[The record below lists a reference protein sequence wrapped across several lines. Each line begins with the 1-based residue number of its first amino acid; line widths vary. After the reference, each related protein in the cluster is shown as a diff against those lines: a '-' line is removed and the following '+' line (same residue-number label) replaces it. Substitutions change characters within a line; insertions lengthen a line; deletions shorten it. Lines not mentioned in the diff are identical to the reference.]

1 MPRLQEK
8 VALITGAGG
17 GIGRVAAELFA
28 IEGARVVVADAV
40 AEGASD
46 TVTAITANGGEA
58 VAVTVD
64 VSDASQV
71 AAMVTTAVSTFGG
84 IDVLYNNAGVLPPDD
99 GGTLDTPEDT
109 WDRVMAVNL
118 KGVWLCCK
126 HGIPALIERGGGSI
140 INVASLVAL
149 MGSAVAQIAYTAS
162 KGGVLSMTREMAVEY
177 ARHNIRINAL
187 CPGPIQTP
195 LMAELLSD
203 PAKRARRLVH
213 VPIGRFGQ
221 AEEVAKAALF
231 LASDDSSLMT
241 GASLVVDGGISIAY
255 VTPE

>member
-1 MPRLQEK
+1 MSRLQGK

-28 IEGARVVVADAV
+28 AEGAQVVVADANGHGA
-40 AEGASD
+40 AE
-46 TVTAITANGGEA
+46 TVNAITIKGGEA
-58 VAVTVD
+58 VALTTD
-64 VSDASQV
+64 VSSSDEV
-71 AAMVTTAVSTFGG
+71 AAMVRSAVDTYGG
-84 IDVLYNNAGVLPPDD
+84 IDILYNNAGVLPPDD

-109 WDRVMAVNL
+109 WDRVMAINL

-126 HGIPALIERGGGSI
+126 HGIPAMIERGGGSI

-221 AEEVAKAALF
+221 AEEVARAALF

-241 GASLVVDGGISIAY
+241 GASLVCDGGISVAY

>member
-1 MPRLQEK
+1 MARLHGK

-28 IEGARVVVADAV
+28 AEGARIFVADAV
-40 AEGASD
+40 ADGASA
-46 TVTAITANGGEA
+46 TVQAIADAGGTA
-58 VAVTVD
+58 VAHTAD
-64 VSDASQV
+64 VSSADEV
-71 AAMVTTAVSTFGG
+71 AAMVAAAVEAFGG
-84 IDVLYNNAGVLPPDD
+84 IDILYNNAGVLPPDD

-126 HGIPALIERGGGSI
+126 YGIPALIERGGGSI

-203 PAKRARRLVH
+203 PERRARRLVH

-241 GASLVVDGGISIAY
+241 GASLVCDGGISVAY

>member
-1 MPRLQEK
+1 M
-8 VALITGAGG
+8 ALITGAGG
-17 GIGRVAAELFA
+17 GIARVAAELFA
-28 IEGARVVVADAV
+28 AEGARVVVADAV
-40 AEGASD
+40 AEGAQA
-46 TVTAITANGGEA
+46 TVQAITDAGGEA

-64 VSDASQV
+64 VSVSEQV
-71 AAMVTTAVSTFGG
+71 AAMIVTATDAFGG

-99 GGTLDTPEDT
+99 GGTVETPEST
-109 WDRVMAVNL
+109 WDRVMDVNL

-126 HGIPALIERGGGSI
+126 HGIPALIERGGGSV
-140 INVASLVAL
+140 INVASLVAI

-177 ARHNIRINAL
+177 ARRNIRINAL

-203 PAKRARRLVH
+203 PERRARRLVH

-221 AEEVAKAALF
+221 AEEVARTALF

-241 GASLVVDGGISIAY
+241 GASLVVDGGISVAY

>member
-1 MPRLQEK
+1 MDRLHDK

-28 IEGARVVVADAV
+28 AEGARVVVADAV
-40 AEGASD
+40 AEGAAA
-46 TVTAITANGGEA
+46 TVKSIADAGGSA
-58 VAVTVD
+58 TAVTVD
-64 VSDASQV
+64 VSQSDQV
-71 AAMVTTAVSTFGG
+71 AAMVAAGEEAFGG
-84 IDVLYNNAGVLPPDD
+84 IDILYNNAGVLPPDD
-99 GGTLDTPEDT
+99 GGTLDTPEET
-109 WDRVMAVNL
+109 WERVMAVNL

-126 HGIPALIERGGGSI
+126 HGIPALQRRGGGSI

-177 ARHNIRINAL
+177 ARENIRINAL

-203 PAKRARRLVH
+203 PDRRARRLVH

-241 GASLVVDGGISIAY
+241 GASLVVDGGISVAY

>member
-1 MPRLQEK
+1 M
-8 VALITGAGG
+8 ALITGAGG

-28 IEGARVVVADAV
+28 AEGARVVVADAV
-40 AEGASD
+40 PDGAQA
-46 TVTAITANGGEA
+46 TVQAITDAGGEA

-64 VSDASQV
+64 VSVSDQV
-71 AAMVTTAVSTFGG
+71 AAMVAAATDAFGG

-99 GGTLDTPEDT
+99 GGTLDTPEST
-109 WDRVMAVNL
+109 WDRVMDVNL

-203 PAKRARRLVH
+203 PERRARRLVH

-241 GASLVVDGGISIAY
+241 GASLVVDGGISVAY
-255 VTPE
+255 VTAE

>member
-1 MPRLQEK
+1 MARLDGK

-17 GIGRVAAELFA
+17 GIGRVAAQLFA
-28 IEGARVVVADAV
+28 AEGARVVVADAF
-40 AEGASD
+40 ADGATATVKAITD
-46 TVTAITANGGEA
+46 AGGDATAVTA
-58 VAVTVD
+58 D
-64 VSDASQV
+64 VSQSDQV
-71 AAMVTTAVSTFGG
+71 AAMVAAAVAAYGG

-99 GGTLDTPEDT
+99 GGTLDTPENT
-109 WDRVMAVNL
+109 WDQVMAVNL

-126 HGIPALIERGGGSI
+126 HGIPALLDRGGGSI

-177 ARHNIRINAL
+177 ARQNIRINAL

-203 PAKRARRLVH
+203 PERRARRLVH

-241 GASLVVDGGISIAY
+241 GASLVVDGGISVAY

>member
-1 MPRLQEK
+1 VDRLHDK

-28 IEGARVVVADAV
+28 
-40 AEGASD
+40 AEGASVMVAD
-46 TVTAITANGGEA
+46 ANLEGATATAEAITAAGGKAA
-58 VAVTVD
+58 VAVVD
-64 VSDASQV
+64 VSDGAQV
-71 AAMVTTAVSTFGG
+71 RNMIAAAVEAFGG
-84 IDVLYNNAGVLPPDD
+84 IDILYNNAGVLPSDD

-109 WDRVMAVNL
+109 WDRVMQVNL

-126 HGIPALIERGGGSI
+126 HGIPALIDRGGGSI

-177 ARHNIRINAL
+177 ARQNIRINAL

-203 PAKRARRLVH
+203 PERRARRLVH